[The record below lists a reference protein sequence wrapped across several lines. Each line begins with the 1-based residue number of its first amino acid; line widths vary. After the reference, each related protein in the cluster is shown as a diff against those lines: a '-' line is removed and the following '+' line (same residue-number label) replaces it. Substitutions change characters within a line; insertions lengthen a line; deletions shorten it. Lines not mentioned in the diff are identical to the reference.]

1 MPSLRTVLTSGLSVV
16 VIALGLLVWRQ
27 HQAIAALQ
35 AHAAAATP
43 GVLTVNVVPSSSVRT
58 TGTGATVAPT
68 ASVGRENRLRDERR
82 LEGLAELMENPKFL
96 RAMVSHQRTM
106 LDGRFGELFRRL
118 DLNDE
123 ELESLRALL
132 IEKQNAAL
140 DVLMVSR
147 GEVGGTLTGG
157 EIKQAATRARSDIDE
172 MIRQTLGDERYGIY
186 KAYEAS
192 MPQRSTV
199 AQLQQRLSYTDSPLE
214 PRQAEALVDLMVEV
228 SGENTVSSRPGV
240 SVIVDPSDQQAVPIV
255 QGAAESSP
263 VTPEMLELA
272 GRVLDSRQLKA
283 FTDLGQ
289 ELYAAAMVVDLARET
304 MATQGNHKIPST
316 LEGLDIH
323 LLLQ

>member
-1 MPSLRTVLTSGLSVV
+1 VV

-35 AHAAAATP
+35 DLTAVSAERPESEQRPLRWGSMRSSGGGAASTQ
-43 GVLTVNVVPSSSVRT
+43 
-58 TGTGATVAPT
+58 T
-68 ASVGRENRLRDERR
+68 ALPDRDTRLRDERR
-82 LEGLAELMENPKFL
+82 VEGLAELMENPKFL

-132 IEKQNAAL
+132 IGKQNAAL
-140 DVLMVSR
+140 DVRTVSR
-147 GEVGGTLTGG
+147 GEVGGALSGN
-157 EIKQAATRARSDIDE
+157 EVKQAASRARSDVDE
-172 MIRQTLGDERYGIY
+172 LIRQTLGEERYGIY

-199 AQLQQRLSYTDSPLE
+199 AQLQQRLSYSDTPLE
-214 PRQAEALVDLMVEV
+214 RRQAEALVDLMVEV
-228 SGENTVSSRPGV
+228 SGDSIIPSRPGV
-240 SVIVDPSDQQAVPIV
+240 SVVVDPSDQQAVPIV
-255 QGAAESSP
+255 HGAEQSSP
-263 VTPEMLELA
+263 ITPEMLAMARE
-272 GRVLDSRQLKA
+272 VLDPPQLKA
-283 FTDLGQ
+283 FAELGQ
-289 ELYAAAMVVDLARET
+289 ELYAAAMVVDLARESMT
-304 MATQGNHKIPST
+304 LQGNHKIPTT